1 MGLKQRFKHTY
12 IHTHTMTDLAKLHKL
27 TVFSQILI
35 LKLSKPR
42 DLRTMLLNR
51 YPLKLNEMP
60 QTITALIRGVEEL
73 LPDIKRIIENTMA
86 HITAEEEAAVN
97 EVMQLLNLTLLRRI
111 LLQPDR
117 NQNTEFVSW
126 NNF

>member
-1 MGLKQRFKHTY
+1 
-12 IHTHTMTDLAKLHKL
+12 MTDLAKLHKL

-126 NNF
+126 NNFLKI